1 MKLKIFTTLLLLSVT
16 LVSQAYKKQS
26 IDINVNGQKRNMV
39 VFTPN
44 SLPDNSPLFIVTHG
58 MNQDPEYQYGSDK
71 MYEMIDTAKF
81 VIAYL
86 RSDGN
91 TWDTG
96 GTKDQNFVLK
106 TIDEMAAKFSID
118 TNRVYW
124 SGFSMGSMLII
135 HHCIANMQDKIA
147 AFAPTSGIQF
157 SEQPWNQCK
166 KPVVLLECIAYDDDV
181 FGYEQ
186 YGIHDYIE
194 NYAKHDKHPTY
205 KKTANYKPISS
216 SWYNGDLERWT
227 GGPNGGEVALYSYH
241 NGGHWPMD
249 LNRHLIWNF
258 CQRYSLDPNIPNARI
273 ITPTVNDTYTY
284 LDTIPV
290 SFRVSDKDGTVK
302 LAQLYLD
309 GTLRQTYRDLDVS
322 DTLLTYNWANP
333 KAGSH
338 TIRIVVTDNDNKKKE
353 VSRTITV
360 ENPVPIV
367 MTEACYENN
376 SFDIPLTVNS
386 FRYAFDL
393 KVEAENVVAYL
404 TGSPGRVD
412 LKAEETGLSNVITL
426 KPIEGAEIQE
436 GTYSMYITKVK
447 DERGVTASTIKFSYT
462 FGVSE
467 TSSAAIKYKKPFR
480 EAFQA
485 AQSLYDATADPH
497 YSTAEKLREAVHAVL
512 ETYASFAST
521 SPTEY
526 EAATATLIE
535 VTEPLSV
542 RKQNLDD
549 YYALYAKVDSIIA
562 LYADNPAVTANSYY
576 ARLVKARDYYSAES
590 RIKNDTQILNSIK
603 QLTSYYEKFVK
614 ELETIDTSIASLP
627 SPLKGGSQ
635 GYNLS
640 GMHLNTN
647 TLPLREG
654 QGVGL
659 RGIIIINGRKV
670 LVK

>member
-124 SGFSMGSMLII
+124 SGFSMGSMLI

-258 CQRYSLDPNIPNARI
+258 CKRYSLDPNIPNARI

>member
-1 MKLKIFTTLLLLSVT
+1 MKLKLFTTVLLLCT
-16 LVSQAYKKQS
+16 LFQSYAYKKQS

-86 RSDGN
+86 RSDGS

-124 SGFSMGSMLII
+124 SGFSMGSMLI

-258 CQRYSLDPNIPNARI
+258 CKRYSLDPNIPNARI

-436 GTYSMYITKVK
+436 GSYSMYITKVK

-497 YSTAEKLREAVHAVL
+497 YSTAEKLREAVHAIL

-659 RGIIIINGRKV
+659 KGIIIINGRKV